1 MNNIDPSPIS
11 RPSDPITSHI
21 AGREITQNGRRI
33 TIMKQCLWYVARN
46 PGLTA
51 GEIGEGT
58 GLGHMRV
65 ERRLSD
71 LKNKGVL
78 TQGTPRSWN
87 GRPQVTWWL
96 KEQGYPTNRW

>member
-1 MNNIDPSPIS
+1 
-11 RPSDPITSHI
+11 
-21 AGREITQNGRRI
+21 
-33 TIMKQCLWYVARN
+33 MKQCLWYVARN

-71 LKNKGVL
+71 LQNKGRL
-78 TQGTPRSWN
+78 TQGTPRSWR

-96 KEQGYPTNRW
+96 KESQIQLL